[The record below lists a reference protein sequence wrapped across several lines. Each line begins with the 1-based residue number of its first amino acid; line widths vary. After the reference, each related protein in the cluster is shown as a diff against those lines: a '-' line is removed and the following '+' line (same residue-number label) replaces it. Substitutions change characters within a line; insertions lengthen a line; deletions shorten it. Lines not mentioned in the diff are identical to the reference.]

1 MKKKTVSI
9 LLTVVM
15 VLSLAAC
22 GSSGTEESSESK
34 SSSDASAFTGASSE
48 SGTETA
54 DSFSAAEGEVFD
66 ETTVTVFAAKSL
78 NSVMEALISEYN
90 KTQPKVKLVGSY
102 DSSGTL
108 MTQIEAQLQPWN
120 VSTPAQ
126 EAGTAALRE
135 TAYVEKARTLIFQE
149 QQFLR
154 EGLMKMGYPVLDSQA
169 NYLFFEGEADLY
181 EKLLQEGVMIRDC
194 SNYPGLWKGC
204 YRIAVKLH
212 TENEQLLE
220 KIRKVR
226 R

>member
-1 MKKKTVSI
+1 MAGLRLGYGIT
-9 LLTVVM
+9 
-15 VLSLAAC
+15 
-22 GSSGTEESSESK
+22 SG
-34 SSSDASAFTGASSE
+34 
-48 SGTETA
+48 ETQ
-54 DSFSAAEGEVFD
+54 
-66 ETTVTVFAAKSL
+66 L
-78 NSVMEALISEYN
+78 
-90 KTQPKVKLVGSY
+90 
-102 DSSGTL
+102 
-108 MTQIEAQLQPWN
+108 TQIEAQLQPWN

-149 QQFLR
+149 RQFLR
-154 EGLMKMGYPVLDSQA
+154 EELMKMGYPVLNSQA
-169 NYLFFEGEADLY
+169 NYLFFEGEPDLY